1 MGPQLRADLARG
13 HGRYDGLDG
22 YYSQE
27 ELAAILGKSHH
38 ALERWRRMRT
48 GPPVTF
54 IGKTPVYRIA
64 AVNEWLLTQERQPV
78 REPKRRRRA
87 ASNVEASA

>member
-1 MGPQLRADLARG
+1 MGPQLRADLS
-13 HGRYDGLDG
+13 LEG
-22 YYSQE
+22 YYCQG

-54 IGKTPVYRIA
+54 IGKTPVYRVA
-64 AVNEWLLTQERQPV
+64 AVTAWLVTQERCQV
-78 REPKRRRRA
+78 REPKRRRRVASA
-87 ASNVEASA
+87 AEASA